1 MALDVPI
8 CAAMAIRIQSRPPR
22 AADGRQRRSE
32 RSRDA
37 IVQALYQ
44 LTSQGELEPTAQQVA
59 ARARVGIRSVFRHFA
74 DMDSLYAELGAQV
87 RAEVV
92 PLMQAGFRGTPSER
106 ARELVAR
113 RARVFEVI
121 GPHKRAANLARRRSL
136 FLQRQ
141 HVAMVRELRA
151 ALLRAL
157 PEVAAAP
164 AELVDAL
171 DLALSFESWDRLRSD
186 QRLSRERAAAVVE
199 RTVLNLVSE
208 ILRTRRGRTR

>member
-1 MALDVPI
+1 
-8 CAAMAIRIQSRPPR
+8 MAIRIQSRPPR

-37 IVQALYQ
+37 IVAALYE
-44 LTSQGELEPTAQQVA
+44 LTRQGELEPTAQQVA

-87 RAEVV
+87 RADVMPVV
-92 PLMQAGFRGTPSER
+92 RAEFRGTATER

-113 RARVFEVI
+113 RAQVFELI
-121 GPHKRAANLARRRSL
+121 GPHKRAANLARRRSP

-157 PEVAAAP
+157 PEAATAP

-186 QRLSRERAAAVVE
+186 QRLSRERAAATVE
-199 RTVLNLVSE
+199 RTVLALVAE
-208 ILRTRRGRTR
+208 LLRARKGRTR

>member
-1 MALDVPI
+1 
-8 CAAMAIRIQSRPPR
+8 MAIRIQTRPPR
-22 AADGRQRRSE
+22 AAPRSSDGRQRRSE

-37 IVQALYQ
+37 IVQALYE
-44 LTSQGELEPTAQQVA
+44 LTQAGELEPTAQQVA

-87 RAEVV
+87 RALVL
-92 PLMQAGFRGTPSER
+92 PLVRAEFRGSPSER

-113 RARVFEVI
+113 RAQVFELI
-121 GPHKRAANLARRRSL
+121 APHKRAANLARRRSL

-141 HVAMVRELRA
+141 HVSMGREMRA

-164 AELVDAL
+164 ADLVEAL
-171 DLALSFESWDRLRSD
+171 DVALSFECWDRLRSE
-186 QRLSRERAAAVVE
+186 QRLSRERAAAAVE
-199 RTVLNLVSE
+199 RIVLALVAE
-208 ILRTRRGRTR
+208 LLRTRRGRTR